1 MKGRLGERETFLS
14 ITNSFPK
21 RLSQMR
27 MEAIALG
34 LPNGYRGPSSAAFPG
49 TVVGAESE
57 VKQLGLELT
66 AIWVGGTAG

>member
-21 RLSQMR
+21 RLSQMK

-34 LPNGYRGPSSAAFPG
+34 LPNGYRGPSYAAFPG
-49 TVVGAESE
+49 TVEGKWMRNEGP
-57 VKQLGLELT
+57 GLEPVY
-66 AIWVGGTAG
+66 A